1 MLNREAIPVIDLFA
15 GPGGLSEGFSSVR
28 CRDGRWAFEVRLSIE
43 RDFFAHR
50 TLELRS
56 LFRKLRS
63 RRVPEAYYDYLRR
76 AEEPEET
83 RRAELF
89 AKFPEEA
96 ARAREE
102 AWHAE
107 LGEEDAGRVHER
119 LRLTLARTTD
129 WVLIGGP
136 PCQAYSL

>member
-15 GPGGLSEGFSSVR
+15 GPGGLSEGFSSDR
-28 CRDGRWAFEVRLSIE
+28 SRDGRGAFDVRLSIE

-63 RRVPEAYYDYLRR
+63 RRVPEAYYDYLRCT
-76 AEEPEET
+76 EKPEEI
-83 RRAELF
+83 RRGELF

-96 ARAREE
+96 VRAREE

-107 LGEEDAGRVHER
+107 LGKEDARKVHER
-119 LRLTLARTTD
+119 L
-129 WVLIGGP
+129 
-136 PCQAYSL
+136 